1 MGNPRE
7 LFSPDY
13 GGSVDTVSVPSGR
26 MLLIT
31 TGYDSLIIDSIYI
44 KNSNVDLLIVQFK
57 LIGWI
62 AKPADSIY
70 SVTDINNK
78 YGLPTGNHCITSPNL
93 NFFYLDSF
101 TVNSLSSVKQFT
113 NCLLIFHFKRV
124 YQDSVISNYDTL
136 KLVSK
141 SSPVINSIKIVNM
154 KKNTGGNNTYLLN
167 GRKISTINTKRL
179 FRFTI
184 KK

>member
-1 MGNPRE
+1 
-7 LFSPDY
+7 
-13 GGSVDTVSVPSGR
+13 
-26 MLLIT
+26 
-31 TGYDSLIIDSIYI
+31 
-44 KNSNVDLLIVQFK
+44 
-57 LIGWI
+57 
-62 AKPADSIY
+62 
-70 SVTDINNK
+70 
-78 YGLPTGNHCITSPNL
+78 L

-101 TVNSLSSVKQFT
+101 TVNGLSSVRQFT